1 MSVVSPLP
9 KQTPGADGAATQIL
23 GGARGGMDR
32 RIEVAPWKKYVKPAG
47 AGAVTLLV
55 LIIAY
60 AMFATGSGRTVKVE
74 SGTVTL
80 APVAHGAFEDFVPIR
95 GRVTPLKTVYLDAM
109 EGGRVEKVYV
119 EDGADVKAGDV
130 IVDLSNTSLQ
140 LEVLQRETEV
150 AQQTNNM
157 RSLEL
162 QLERSRLDNSRDLVE
177 AEYQIQRL
185 PRNLDRRRK
194 LFAGGNASESDLQSV
209 EDEFIYQKRKHAV
222 LTESQR
228 NTIKLQETQLV
239 QIKETVGRLQQNLGI
254 ARVNLESLKVR
265 APVDGRLTAFNPEVG
280 QSLTK
285 GERLGQVDDP
295 AHRKIAADVDEFYLS
310 RVAVGQTATI
320 AFGRKDYDLRVA
332 KTYPQVRDGN
342 FVVDLVFTGNEPADM
357 RRGQTL
363 QLKLTLGDPT
373 DALLIPDGA
382 FFQDTG
388 GSWLFV
394 VAQDGKSA
402 LRRNVRLG
410 RRNSRVIEVLDGL
423 QAGEQVIVSPYST
436 FLDKDR
442 LQITG

>member
-1 MSVVSPLP
+1 MTVVSPIS
-9 KQTPGADGAATQIL
+9 QTNRAPGADGAATSV
-23 GGARGGMDR
+23 RGGMDR
-32 RIEVAPWKKYVKPAG
+32 KIEVAPWKKYVKPAV
-47 AGAVTLLV
+47 AGGVALIV
-55 LIIAY
+55 LIVAY
-60 AMFATGSGRTVKVE
+60 AVFATGSGRTVKVE

-80 APVAHGAFEDFVPIR
+80 ATVARGAFEDFVPIR

-109 EGGRVEKVYV
+109 EGGRVERLYV

-162 QLERSRLDNSRDLVE
+162 QLEKSRLDNARDLVE

-185 PRNLDRRRK
+185 TRNLERRRK
-194 LFAGGNASESDLQSV
+194 LFSSGNSSESDLQSV
-209 EDEFIYQKRKHAV
+209 EDEFNYQKRKHGV
-222 LTESQR
+222 LMESQR
-228 NTIKLQETQLV
+228 NTIKLQENQLA

-254 ARVNLESLKVR
+254 ARVNLEGLKVR

-295 AHRKIAADVDEFYLS
+295 IHRKIAADVDEFYLS
-310 RVAVGQTATI
+310 RVALGQTAAI
-320 AFGRKDYDLRVA
+320 SWGGKDYDLKVA

-342 FVVDLVFTGNEPADM
+342 FVVDLVFTGTEPTDM

-373 DALLIPDGA
+373 EALLIPDGA

-394 VAQDGKSA
+394 VAPDGKSA
-402 LRRNVRLG
+402 VRRNVRLG
-410 RRNSRVIEVLDGL
+410 RRNSRFIEILDGL
-423 QAGEQVIVSPYST
+423 QAGEQVVISPYST

>member
-1 MSVVSPLP
+1 MTTVSPIS
-9 KQTPGADGAATQIL
+9 QTNRAPGADGAATRV
-23 GGARGGMDR
+23 RGGMDR
-32 RIEVAPWKKYVKPAG
+32 KIEVAPWKKYARPAI
-47 AGAVTLLV
+47 AGVVV
-55 LIIAY
+55 LIALITAY
-60 AMFATGSGRTVKVE
+60 AIFATGSGRTVKVE

-80 APVAHGAFEDFVPIR
+80 ATVARGAFEDFVPIR

-109 EGGRVEKVYV
+109 EGGRVEKLYV

-162 QLERSRLDNSRDLVE
+162 QLEKSRLDNSRDLVE

-185 PRNLDRRRK
+185 TRNLDRRRK
-194 LFAGGNASESDLQSV
+194 LFSSGNSSESDLQSV
-209 EDEFIYQKRKHAV
+209 EDEFDYQKRKHAV
-222 LTESQR
+222 LMESQR
-228 NTIKLQETQLV
+228 NTVKLQENQLG
-239 QIKETVGRLQQNLGI
+239 QIKETVGRLQQNLGL
-254 ARVNLESLKVR
+254 ARVNLEGLKVR

-295 AHRKIAADVDEFYLS
+295 THRKIAADVDEFYLS
-310 RVAVGQTATI
+310 RVALGQTAAI
-320 AFGRKDYDLRVA
+320 SWNGKDYDLKVA

-342 FVVDLVFTGNEPADM
+342 FVVDLVFTGTEPTDM

-373 DALLIPDGA
+373 EALLIPDGA

-394 VAQDGKSA
+394 VAPDGKSA
-402 LRRNVRLG
+402 VRRNVRLG
-410 RRNSRVIEVLDGL
+410 RRNSRFIEVLDGL
-423 QAGEQVIVSPYST
+423 QAGEQVVVSPYST
-436 FLDKDR
+436 FLDKDH

>member
-1 MSVVSPLP
+1 MSVISPLP
-9 KQTPGADGAATQIL
+9 NHKTPGADGAATSI
-23 GGARGGMDR
+23 RGGMDR
-32 RIEVAPWKKYVKPAG
+32 RIEVAPWRKYVKPAA
-47 AGAVTLLV
+47 AGGITLIV
-55 LIIAY
+55 LIVAY
-60 AMFATGSGRTVKVE
+60 TLFATGSGRTVKVE

-80 APVAHGAFEDFVPIR
+80 APVARGAFEDFVPIR

-162 QLERSRLDNSRDLVE
+162 QLEKSRLDNSRDLVE
-177 AEYQIQRL
+177 ADYQIVRL
-185 PRNLDRRRK
+185 SRNLERRRK
-194 LFAGGNASESDLQSV
+194 LFSTGNSSESDLQSV
-209 EDEFIYQKRKHAV
+209 EDEFNYQKRKHDV
-222 LTESQR
+222 LMESQR
-228 NTIKLQETQLV
+228 NTIKLQENQLT
-239 QIKETVGRLQQNLGI
+239 QIKETVGRLQQNLGL
-254 ARVNLESLKVR
+254 ARVNLEGLKVR
-265 APVDGRLTAFNPEVG
+265 APVEGRLTAFNPEVG

-295 AHRKIAADVDEFYLS
+295 THRKIAADVDEFYLS
-310 RVAVGQTATI
+310 RVAVGQTAGI
-320 AFGRKDYDLRVA
+320 SFAGKDFNLKVA

-342 FVVDLVFTGNEPADM
+342 FVVDLVFIGNEPADM

-394 VAQDGKSA
+394 MAPDGKSA
-402 LRRNVRLG
+402 VRRNVRLG
-410 RRNSRVIEVLDGL
+410 RRNSRFIEVLDGL
-423 QAGEQVIVSPYST
+423 LAGEQVIVSPYST

>member
-1 MSVVSPLP
+1 MTVVSPLSH
-9 KQTPGADGAATQIL
+9 TNRAPGADGAATSI
-23 GGARGGMDR
+23 RGGMDR
-32 RIEVAPWKKYVKPAG
+32 RIEVAPWRKYVKPGVAAAG
-47 AGAVTLLV
+47 A
-55 LIIAY
+55 LIVMVVAY
-60 AMFATGSGRTVKVE
+60 AVFATGSGRTVKVE

-80 APVAHGAFEDFVPIR
+80 APVARGAFEDFVPIR

-109 EGGRVEKVYV
+109 EGGRVEKLYV

-162 QLERSRLDNSRDLVE
+162 QLEKSRLDNSRDLVE

-185 PRNLDRRRK
+185 TRNLDRRRK
-194 LFAGGNASESDLQSV
+194 LFASGNSSESDLQSV
-209 EDEFIYQKRKHAV
+209 EDEFNYQKRKHAV
-222 LTESQR
+222 LMESQR
-228 NTIKLQETQLV
+228 NTIKLQENQLA
-239 QIKETVGRLQQNLGI
+239 QIKETVGRLQQNLGL
-254 ARVNLESLKVR
+254 ARVNLEGLKVR

-295 AHRKIAADVDEFYLS
+295 THRKIAADVDEFYLS
-310 RVAVGQTATI
+310 RVALGQTATI
-320 AFGRKDYDLRVA
+320 SWGGKDYDLKVA

-342 FVVDLVFTGNEPADM
+342 FVVDLVFTGTEPTDM

-363 QLKLTLGDPT
+363 QLKLTLGDPA

-388 GSWLFV
+388 GAWLFV
-394 VAQDGKSA
+394 VAPDGKSTV
-402 LRRNVRLG
+402 RRNVRLG
-410 RRNSRVIEVLDGL
+410 RRNSRFIEVLDGL
-423 QAGEQVIVSPYST
+423 QAGEQVVVSPYST